1 MLTIPRSSGLTTEQV
16 QGMLDKYLAAVEAF
30 PSTVGVP
37 APLPENDFITQI
49 LQSGEEWVVEE
60 LPPEPVPP
68 TFEELKAQYKNAIDG
83 LAGQTRLRYITDVPG
98 QEATYLLKAQQAE
111 AYAVAGFAGT
121 VPAMLAAEAAATNQ
135 TPQQVAQIVIATRDV
150 WVNVLNPQIESV
162 RIGGKMKVDAAAD
175 AKELAALWVTVTT
188 ALAVV

>member
-175 AKELAALWVTVTT
+175 AKELAALWVTVTA

>member
-135 TPQQVAQIVIATRDV
+135 TPQQVAQSVIATRDV

-175 AKELAALWVTVTT
+175 AKELAALWVTVTA